1 MDLGLSPAS
10 LPLPGGSREFRSI
23 TEIPGARPYLHSS
36 PPKGTD
42 IRDRGKLGW
51 GTRSNLNCGVRWDLG
66 SPRHPLQASG
76 PSLTAAESGRT
87 GCAGCSLH
95 WNGAPELCCS
105 GSSDHEPSHTLL
117 PQVPSQPTRSGL
129 VFSPLRVPNTS
140 FSMHHT
146 HTYLCSTTHCTELQ
160 GSV

>member
-1 MDLGLSPAS
+1 MEEETRTSRCRVKRMCSCVTKGRMDLGLSPAS

-76 PSLTAAESGRT
+76 PSLTELLNQAAQAVQGAASIGMEPRS
-87 GCAGCSLH
+87 CAAQEALTMSLH
-95 WNGAPELCCS
+95 
-105 GSSDHEPSHTLL
+105 
-117 PQVPSQPTRSGL
+117 TRYFLKFL
-129 VFSPLRVPNTS
+129 VN
-140 FSMHHT
+140 
-146 HTYLCSTTHCTELQ
+146 LQ
-160 GSV
+160 GPA